1 VRVQRIVGYAT
12 MADMMLTGRLLN
24 VEEGRQVRLAQYVV
38 RPGEAL
44 AKAKELAHQIAQN
57 TPNTNWMITNV
68 LPRVNDL
75 SHDDGLFMEYLNT
88 SMARPPETI
97 ERLKAFLEK
106 RAKPLTRPERESR

>member
-1 VRVQRIVGYAT
+1 MLADEPAVARDTVLRRMMHPKSVAIIGMSAKSNTAGHAVLRNWRLNGFAGDIHLIGRTVG
-12 MADMMLTGRLLN
+12 
-24 VEEGRQVRLAQYVV
+24 E
-38 RPGEAL
+38 
-44 AKAKELAHQIAQN
+44 
-57 TPNTNWMITNV
+57 ITNV

-106 RAKPLTRPERESR
+106 RAKPLAKPERESS

>member
-1 VRVQRIVGYAT
+1 MRVQRIVGYAT

-38 RPGEAL
+38 KSGEAL

-106 RAKPLTRPERESR
+106 RAKPLTRPERETS

>member
-1 VRVQRIVGYAT
+1 
-12 MADMMLTGRLLN
+12 MADMMLTGRLLD

-38 RPGEAL
+38 KSGEAL
-44 AKAKELAHQIAQN
+44 AKAKELAHQIAKN

-88 SMARPPETI
+88 SMARPPETL

-106 RAKPLTRPERESR
+106 RAKPLARPE